1 MSTAK
6 FIIVLPCE
14 GAPYVWKNELFAN
27 KGKGHKERFYEE
39 ICKIINGD
47 LWEKI
52 DPTMMRIHPMMQN
65 RWRIADL
72 LRQKKGVEIYCNE
85 NGMNDCTPNMA
96 CLRVV
101 RDLPSGNTIT
111 MEQYHSAPLK
121 IDRAP
126 YFGEIAMVVSEKVLS
141 TVVKD
146 IQSLFLVRVADYY
159 AEMGIEEDE
168 DSKPTIEGYEKCLEG
183 YIFEPEDN
191 AEAKKFK
198 TFAVAK
204 EWGLDTFGQVYA
216 KKTGRPDE
224 KQSADYDSDSEDEDE
239 DDYFEDCDC
248 GYTHS
253 TEDKCPN
260 EATKHMYDKWR
271 NESSDED
278 EPVEEEKPVA
288 PVEVKKDE

>member
-39 ICKIINGD
+39 IRTVIRGG

-52 DPTMMRIHPMMQN
+52 DPTMMRIHPMFEN

-85 NGMNDCTPNMA
+85 NGMNECAPNMA

-101 RDLPSGNTIT
+101 RDLPSGNNIT
-111 MEQYHSAPLK
+111 MEQYMTAPLK
-121 IDRAP
+121 FARAP
-126 YFGEIAMVVSEKVLS
+126 YFGDIALVVSEKVLL

-159 AEMGIEEDE
+159 AEMGIEVDADE
-168 DSKPTIEGYEKCLEG
+168 DSNPTVEGYEQWLEG

-204 EWGLDTFGQVYA
+204 GWGLDTFGQTYMM
-216 KKTGRPDE
+216 KTGRPDE
-224 KQSADYDSDSEDEDE
+224 KQSADYDSEDE
-239 DDYFEDCDC
+239 
-248 GYTHS
+248 
-253 TEDKCPN
+253 
-260 EATKHMYDKWR
+260 
-271 NESSDED
+271 ED
-278 EPVEEEKPVA
+278 EEEPVSKPVMSEPVKEEEKA
-288 PVEVKKDE
+288 